1 MRSVD
6 RVPSFV
12 TVGETMAVFIRDPD
26 GPADRYQLTAAGSE
40 SNVAIGLAGLGI
52 RARWLSRLGQDD
64 LGRFVHDFVAGHGVE
79 VDVDWDATVPT
90 ASCVKEVHSS
100 GSRMRYYR
108 STSAARRLDLLDLA
122 TVRDADQ
129 LHLTGVTPAL
139 SSEDRDVVSAVLERR
154 EGTGRTSFDVN
165 YRPQLWA
172 GPEQAAAELV
182 PLAQAADIV
191 FIGDDEARWLLGT
204 DDPAEVADLLLRRE
218 DQELV
223 LKGGEGAAMLLTQD
237 GDPVAEPAHRVEVVD
252 LTGAGDAFAAGYLG
266 ARLWGWSPRA
276 RLRTGHL
283 LASRV
288 IGVVSDIGP
297 GLGDTELADLS
308 RQTGERLPETIG
320 GRA

>member
-1 MRSVD
+1 MSVD

-40 SNVAIGLAGLGI
+40 SNVAIGLAGLGV

-79 VDVDWDATVPT
+79 VEVAWDETRPT
-90 ASCVKEVHSS
+90 ASCVKEVQAS

-122 TVRDADQ
+122 AVRDADQ
-129 LHLTGVTPAL
+129 LHLSGVTPAL
-139 SSEDRDVVSAVLERR
+139 SSEDRDVVSALLHRR
-154 EGTGRTSFDVN
+154 AGAGRTSFDVN

-223 LKGGEGAAMLLTQD
+223 LKGGEGAAMLLTRG

-252 LTGAGDAFAAGYLG
+252 LIGAGDAFAAGYLA

-297 GLGDTELADLS
+297 RLGDTALAELS
-308 RQTGERLPETIG
+308 RTTGERLPETIG

>member
-52 RARWLSRLGQDD
+52 RTRWLSRLGQDD

-79 VDVDWDATVPT
+79 VDVDWDATRPT
-90 ASCVKEVHSS
+90 ASCVKEVQSS

-122 TVRDADQ
+122 AVRDADQ

-252 LTGAGDAFAAGYLG
+252 LTGAGDAFAAGYLA

-297 GLGDTELADLS
+297 RLGDTEFADLS

>member
-1 MRSVD
+1 VRSVG

-79 VDVDWDATVPT
+79 VEVAWDATRPT
-90 ASCVKEVHSS
+90 ASCVKEVQAS

-122 TVRDADQ
+122 AVRDADH

-139 SSEDRDVVSAVLERR
+139 SSEDRDVVSAMLHRR
-154 EGTGRTSFDVN
+154 EGAGRTSFDVN

-223 LKGGEGAAMLLTQD
+223 LKGGEGAAMLLTQG

-252 LTGAGDAFAAGYLG
+252 LTGAGDAFAAGYLA
-266 ARLWGWSPRA
+266 ARFWGWSPRA

-297 GLGDTELADLS
+297 RLGDTELADLS
-308 RQTGERLPETIG
+308 RKTGERLPETIG